1 MVVIKKRDNVIPVD
15 FGEFKLEF
23 VANDKNIH
31 KMESV
36 GKKLKKDG
44 EKLANTEDSKAFETL
59 QDLVKGSWTELFDQD
74 AYNKV
79 YDFSNGSTVDTMAYL
94 LEAITGVIEEWE
106 KRNNTDALK
115 KETVSS
121 TRRT

>member
-23 VANDKNIH
+23 VANDQNIH

-44 EKLANTEDSKAFETL
+44 EKLANTEYSKAFETL

-94 LEAITGVIEEWE
+94 LEAITGVIAEWE

-115 KETVSS
+115 KYLGD
-121 TRRT
+121 

>member
-23 VANDKNIH
+23 VANDQNIH

-36 GKKLKKDG
+36 GKRLKKDG
-44 EKLANTEDSKAFETL
+44 EKLANTEDSEAFGTL

-94 LEAITGVIEEWE
+94 LEAITGVIAEWE

-115 KETVSS
+115 KYLGD
-121 TRRT
+121 

>member
-23 VANDKNIH
+23 VANDQNIH

-44 EKLANTEDSKAFETL
+44 EKLADTEDSKAFETL

-94 LEAITGVIEEWE
+94 LEAITGVIAEWE

-115 KETVSS
+115 KYLGD
-121 TRRT
+121 

>member
-59 QDLVKGSWTELFDQD
+59 QALVKGSWTELFDQD
-74 AYNKV
+74 AYKKV

-115 KETVSS
+115 KYLGD
-121 TRRT
+121 

>member
-15 FGEFKLEF
+15 FGGFELEF

-115 KETVSS
+115 KYLGD
-121 TRRT
+121 

>member
-44 EKLANTEDSKAFETL
+44 EKLANTEDSTAFETL

-94 LEAITGVIEEWE
+94 LEAITGVIAEWE

-115 KETVSS
+115 KYLGD
-121 TRRT
+121 

>member
-23 VANDKNIH
+23 VANDQNIH

-44 EKLANTEDSKAFETL
+44 EKLANTEDSEAFETL
-59 QDLVKGSWTELFDQD
+59 QDLVKGAWTELFDQD

-94 LEAITGVIEEWE
+94 LEAITGVIAEWE

-115 KETVSS
+115 KYLGD
-121 TRRT
+121 

>member
-23 VANDKNIH
+23 VANDQNIH

-36 GKKLKKDG
+36 GKRLKKDG
-44 EKLANTEDSKAFETL
+44 EKLANTEDSEAFETL

-94 LEAITGVIEEWE
+94 LEAITGVIAEWE

-115 KETVSS
+115 KYLGD
-121 TRRT
+121 

>member
-23 VANDKNIH
+23 VANDQNIH

-44 EKLANTEDSKAFETL
+44 EKLANTEDSEAFETL

-74 AYNKV
+74 AYSKV
-79 YDFSNGSTVDTMAYL
+79 YDFSNGSTVDTMTYL
-94 LEAITGVIEEWE
+94 LEAITGVIAEWE

-115 KETVSS
+115 KYLGD
-121 TRRT
+121 

>member
-23 VANDKNIH
+23 VANDQNIH

-59 QDLVKGSWTELFDQD
+59 QDLVKESWTELFDQD

-94 LEAITGVIEEWE
+94 LEAITGVIAEWE

-115 KETVSS
+115 KYLGD
-121 TRRT
+121 

>member
-44 EKLANTEDSKAFETL
+44 EKLANTEDSETFETL

-94 LEAITGVIEEWE
+94 LEAITGVIAEWE

-115 KETVSS
+115 KYLGD
-121 TRRT
+121 

>member
-1 MVVIKKRDNVIPVD
+1 MVVIKKRNNVIPVD
-15 FGEFKLEF
+15 FGEFRHEF

-36 GKKLKKDG
+36 GKKLKKHG

-94 LEAITGVIEEWE
+94 LEAITGVISEWE

-115 KETVSS
+115 KYLGD
-121 TRRT
+121 

>member
-23 VANDKNIH
+23 VANDQNIH

-36 GKKLKKDG
+36 GKRLKKDG
-44 EKLANTEDSKAFETL
+44 EKLANTEDSEAFETL
-59 QDLVKGSWTELFDQD
+59 QDLVKGSWTDLFDQD

-79 YDFSNGSTVDTMAYL
+79 YDFSNGSTVDTTAYL
-94 LEAITGVIEEWE
+94 LEVITGVIAEWE

-115 KETVSS
+115 KYLGD
-121 TRRT
+121 

>member
-23 VANDKNIH
+23 VANDQNIH

-36 GKKLKKDG
+36 GKMLKKEG

-59 QDLVKGSWTELFDQD
+59 QDLVKDSWTELFDKE
-74 AYNKV
+74 AFAKV

-94 LEAITGVIEEWE
+94 LEAITGVIAEWE

-115 KETVSS
+115 KYLGD
-121 TRRT
+121 

>member
-115 KETVSS
+115 KYLGN
-121 TRRT
+121 

>member
-23 VANDKNIH
+23 VANDQNIH

-36 GKKLKKDG
+36 GKRLKKDG
-44 EKLANTEDSKAFETL
+44 EKLANTEDSEAFETL

-94 LEAITGVIEEWE
+94 LEVITGVIAEWE

-115 KETVSS
+115 KYLGD
-121 TRRT
+121 

>member
-59 QDLVKGSWTELFDQD
+59 QDLVKGSWTELFDQH

-94 LEAITGVIEEWE
+94 LEAITGVIAEWE

-115 KETVSS
+115 KYLGN
-121 TRRT
+121 

>member
-23 VANDKNIH
+23 VANDQNIH

-94 LEAITGVIEEWE
+94 LEAITGVIAEWE

-115 KETVSS
+115 KYLGD
-121 TRRT
+121 

>member
-23 VANDKNIH
+23 VANDQNIH

-44 EKLANTEDSKAFETL
+44 EKLANTEDSEAFETL

-94 LEAITGVIEEWE
+94 LEAITGVIAEWE
-106 KRNNTDALK
+106 KRNNTDTLK
-115 KETVSS
+115 KYLGD
-121 TRRT
+121 